1 MEVFMK
7 DNINALDEIHKG
19 ACMGQ
24 DALSFVLDKVLDN
37 KFKSLLLKQF
47 DDYDDI
53 AKEIE
58 ELYSKYNEGNPD
70 DTSVMNKAMTWSG
83 IEMKTI
89 KDHSDSKIAELIIN
103 GNNMGI
109 IEGVKILNNKK
120 INDEV
125 KNIVSKFVVMQE
137 KNIDVLKK
145 YL

>member
-1 MEVFMK
+1 MK

>member
-1 MEVFMK
+1 MK
-7 DNINALDEIHKG
+7 DNINALNEIHKG
-19 ACMGQ
+19 TCMGQ